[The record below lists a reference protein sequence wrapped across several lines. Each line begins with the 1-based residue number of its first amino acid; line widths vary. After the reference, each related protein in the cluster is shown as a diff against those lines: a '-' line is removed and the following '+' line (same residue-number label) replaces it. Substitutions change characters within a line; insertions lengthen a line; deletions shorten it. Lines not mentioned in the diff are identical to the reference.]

1 MDSSSPPSRFVRRV
15 NFERMN
21 ELGLV
26 VVIALI
32 YVVFSLTA
40 RNFLSF
46 NNQVSILRDAASFGI
61 AAWAVTLIIIAGE
74 IDISTGP
81 LVALLSVSFAF
92 MLKGGHIP
100 FSLCFLFVFVMGG
113 LIGAV
118 VGVMRASFAVP
129 TFIGTLALWR
139 ISGGLASYFTD
150 TVPVSFPEG
159 DFMDLLGGNIH
170 GVPTPGIVMLALF
183 VIFAFVSRKTAFGRA
198 VYAIGGNANAA
209 GLAGIDVKGV
219 RVWLFVIS
227 GALAAVTAILLT
239 ARNGVGD
246 YSVARS
252 GLEFNV
258 ISAVVVGG
266 TSLSGGRGSML
277 GTLLGIYVIS
287 LLGDGLV
294 LMGLNSYL
302 QEVVSGA
309 IILIAVLLNIQA
321 IAFNQRINLKAR
333 Q

>member
-1 MDSSSPPSRFVRRV
+1 MAQTDSLAPRKRV
-15 NFERMN
+15 NFQHMN

-26 VVIALI
+26 AVIVLLYI
-32 YVVFSLTA
+32 VFAFAA

-81 LVALLSVSFAF
+81 LVALLSVTFAF
-92 MLKGGHIP
+92 MLKSQQIP
-100 FSLCFLFVFVMGG
+100 FALCFVLVIALGAV
-113 LIGAV
+113 IGAC
-118 VGVMRASFAVP
+118 VGALRAWFLVP

-139 ISGGLASYFTD
+139 VSGGLASYFTD
-150 TVPVSFPEG
+150 TVPVSIPPS
-159 DFMDLLGGNIH
+159 DFMDLLGGEIM
-170 GVPTPGIVMLALF
+170 GIPTPGIIMLALF
-183 VIFAFVSRKTAFGRA
+183 ALFAFISRNTAFGRA

-209 GLAGIDVKGV
+209 YLSGISVKNV

-252 GLEFNV
+252 GLEFSV

-287 LLGDGLV
+287 VLGNGLV
-294 LMGLNSYL
+294 LMGINSYL

-309 IILIAVLLNIQA
+309 IILVAVLLNIQA
-321 IAFNQRINLKAR
+321 IAHNQRLNLKAR
-333 Q
+333 R

>member
-1 MDSSSPPSRFVRRV
+1 MVQSSSAKRV

-21 ELGLV
+21 EFGLV
-26 VVIALI
+26 IVIALI
-32 YVVFSLTA
+32 YVVFTFTA

-81 LVALLSVSFAF
+81 LVALLSVTFAF
-92 MLKGGHIP
+92 MLKGGAIP
-100 FSLCFLFVFVMGG
+100 FALCFVLIVVIGAA
-113 LIGAV
+113 IGAV
-118 VGVMRASFAVP
+118 IGALRAWFAVP

-150 TVPVSFPEG
+150 TVPVSFPES
-159 DFMDLLGGNIH
+159 DFMDVLGGEVW
-170 GVPTPGIVMLALF
+170 GVPTPGLIMLALF
-183 VIFAFVSRKTAFGRA
+183 LLFAFVSRNTAFGRS
-198 VYAIGGNANAA
+198 VYAIGGNASAA
-209 GLAGIDVKGV
+209 HLAGINVKGV

-277 GTLLGIYVIS
+277 GALLGIYVIS
-287 LLGDGLV
+287 LLGNGLV

-321 IAFNQRINLKAR
+321 IAANQRINLKAR
-333 Q
+333 L